1 MSFLPD
7 VYVPCETCRGTRFN
21 ADTLTIEYRGRSIAD
36 ILALTIEEAARL
48 FAPHKRIANPLQ
60 VLCDLGLD
68 YLTLGQPSPT
78 LSGGEAQRIK
88 LASELT
94 TSRAQ
99 TLYILDEPTTGLHRA
114 DVVKL
119 LRVLRELTI
128 GGHTVL
134 VIEHNLDCIGASD
147 YVIDLGPGSGREG
160 GHIVAQG
167 TPEELTRQTGRS
179 LTARALAK
187 DFGLRRPRCGG
198 ND

>member
-1 MSFLPD
+1 MNFLPD

-21 ADTLTIEYRGRSIAD
+21 ADTLTIDYRGKSIAD
-36 ILALTIEEAARL
+36 VLALTIEEAAHL
-48 FAPHKRIANPLQ
+48 FAAHRRIASPLQ
-60 VLCDLGLD
+60 VLCGLGLG

-94 TSRAQ
+94 SGRAQ

-119 LRVLRELTI
+119 LRVLRELTA
-128 GGHTVL
+128 GGHSVL

-147 YVIDLGPGSGREG
+147 YIIDLGPGSGQEG
-160 GHIVAQG
+160 GHLVAQG
-167 TPEELTRQTGRS
+167 TPGEVIRQTKRS
-179 LTARALAK
+179 LTARALAR
-187 DFGLRRPRCGG
+187 DLETRRRECVGVK
-198 ND
+198 